1 MFSSFAFS
9 FLSSEASEDSQIS
22 HSNNGSDM
30 SQTFLNIRAKHS
42 FCENSKQV
50 VNEKELKNFLED
62 SKSLFL
68 KENEQISKN
77 QTAIKQLT
85 TTNSNDRRL
94 TLKFKSIADKEN
106 MNPSDV
112 KEHAMTSSSSSFS
125 ISRGL
130 RNFETNQKN
139 KRNEQKIKEK
149 NELQPQFAKRPN
161 PNDIDL
167 DKFRKMKRFASRED
181 VEDKTK
187 LSPVKLF
194 ILKGQKKF
202 ILNFQCYR
210 ESDLKIDENYGK
222 ILVQTDHDDD
232 IETDD
237 ETLDYYVKKVRKQL
251 DQAVSMERE
260 RKIKEKRQMFYED
273 E

>member
-1 MFSSFAFS
+1 MNP
-9 FLSSEASEDSQIS
+9 SE
-22 HSNNGSDM
+22 
-30 SQTFLNIRAKHS
+30 
-42 FCENSKQV
+42 
-50 VNEKELKNFLED
+50 
-62 SKSLFL
+62 L
-68 KENEQISKN
+68 KENN
-77 QTAIKQLT
+77 
-85 TTNSNDRRL
+85 
-94 TLKFKSIADKEN
+94 
-106 MNPSDV
+106 
-112 KEHAMTSSSSSFS
+112 MTSSSSAFS
-125 ISRGL
+125 QVSRG
-130 RNFETNQKN
+130 RGMFETNQKN
-139 KRNEQKIKEK
+139 KKNEQKVKEK
-149 NELQPQFAKRPN
+149 NEPQPQPQFVKRPN

-187 LSPVKLF
+187 LSPIKLF

-202 ILNFQCYR
+202 ILNFQCFR

-251 DQAVSMERE
+251 DQAVTMERE
-260 RKIKEKRQMFYED
+260 RKIKEKKQMLYQD